1 MSSTS
6 PATAPVTIQTL
17 RLMKREQ
24 RPIAMATA
32 YDAITA
38 AWAEAA
44 GIDAILVGDSL
55 TNTALGQPDTIGAT
69 LDIMINHCAAVAR
82 GAGRALLIGDMP
94 FMTYKISP
102 EQAMASAAR
111 MMQEGRMKAVKLEG
125 GQEVAA
131 TVARLVDAGIPV
143 LGHIGLLPQS
153 YHAMGGYRLQGRG
166 ETEAKRLM
174 NDAIA
179 LEEAG
184 AFGIVLEKMPVAL
197 AEEISKHLA
206 IPTIG
211 IGAGPRCD
219 GQVLVIADLLGMGER
234 SPIKFVKPYANL
246 REVATGALRQ
256 YAEEVRGRAFPDPE
270 HSYDA

>member
-24 RPIAMATA
+24 RPIAMVTA

-38 AWAEAA
+38 SWAEAA

-246 REVATGALRQ
+246 REAATGALRQ